1 MYLTKIKL
9 SKYHK
14 GGEKN
19 MKLTKALVA
28 LSLAGFLAMPTLAL
42 AQGLDQDVQPF
53 QGTSGGTTVTDLV
66 ASIIT
71 IVNALLALV
80 AIIAVVFV
88 VIGGVRYI
96 TSQGD
101 EDAVAAAKNT
111 IIYAIV
117 GLVVIILSAVLINVF
132 LGLF

>member
-1 MYLTKIKL
+1 
-9 SKYHK
+9 
-14 GGEKN
+14 

-28 LSLAGFLAMPTLAL
+28 LSLAGLLAMPTLAL
-42 AQGLDQDVQPF
+42 AQGLGQNVPAF

-66 ASIIT
+66 NAIVT
-71 IVNALLALV
+71 IVNILLALV

-101 EDAVAAAKNT
+101 EDAVEAAKNT
-111 IIYAIV
+111 IIYAVV
-117 GLVVIILSAVLINVF
+117 GLIVIILSAVLINIF